1 MKKSLDWTIMEEF
14 VGRLTDLWEAESW
27 RNESVIPAIGKMIQ
41 KTLPGIE
48 TPGQVSARINNLA
61 QFKRFLTDKVKTY
74 PAIGGSLLPR
84 ELQPIDGKITYV
96 FNRVRDNDKNILGS
110 VTIDPSTKQI
120 AGKDLTRLTPEEQEL
135 VNNWIER
142 NAFSK
147 SYTPAMPMPSLHE
160 NRHVSQNRPS
170 PQDHEILNYHG
181 GDQHIKQLLAKA
193 GQEVGTKQ
201 NHVELLM
208 AFLAKKEEEHQAYI
222 EKLMKDN
229 EIQRHEIAQLVKDI
243 DSKEKRFQDF
253 NQQVTQ
259 MQNVPVQAQAA
270 MAQSHATGQPVRPP
284 QQPANQNQYRQAAE
298 NISESIIPVI
308 SKLIGHFDDKILQD
322 LKVMS
327 TREFEHEHNMTRE
340 EFLKQFNKQQADMY
354 AQLDKDLAPTPQP
367 PVGWSKQACI
377 NYFVNKGLPAK
388 QGAMAYESG
397 WWPGKPKKDTPV
409 KEINMGALVR
419 PIVKNITRGGEEVAA
434 MQAAKDLAQQP
445 RSAMS
450 DIATGK
456 GNGAELKT
464 DPDYRR
470 EQRRMAQQRSAQQ
483 KVNDRVKAGY
493 GEDDDVYPWMKES
506 LETLSSRLTNLWED
520 EVLSEKWSQK
530 YKKSI
535 NCSHPKGFSQRAHC
549 QGKKKHNESH
559 EVMEMVC
566 EDCGM
571 CQTHGNMSLNEI
583 KKGAKDS
590 NGFTKCWPGKHAEG
604 TKKGK
609 NGGQV
614 RNCVPNE
621 GVAEDWN
628 KVNHHD
634 KTNGLSQKAVNAYRR
649 EHPGSKLKTAVTT
662 KPSKLKAGSKDAKR
676 RKSFC
681 ARMSGNEGPM
691 KKPNGKPTPKALAL
705 RRWNCE

>member
-1 MKKSLDWTIMEEF
+1 MEEF
-14 VGRLTDLWEAESW
+14 VGRLTDLWEAEAWS
-27 RNESVIPAIGKMIQ
+27 NEAVIPGLGKMIQ
-41 KTLPGIE
+41 RSLPGIE
-48 TPGQVSARINNLA
+48 TPGQVSSRINNLA

-110 VTIDPSTKQI
+110 VTVDPNTKQI
-120 AGKDLTRLTPEEQEL
+120 AGTDLTRLTPEEQEL

-147 SYTPAMPMPSLHE
+147 SYTPSMPMPSLHE
-160 NRHVSQNRPS
+160 NIAKTGRVSSGRTRQNSQNH
-170 PQDHEILNYHG
+170 DILNYQG
-181 GDQHIKQLLAKA
+181 GDHHIRSLLAKA
-193 GQEVGTKQ
+193 GHEVGAKQ

-222 EKLMKDN
+222 EKLMADN
-229 EIQRHEIAQLVKDI
+229 EVQRDEIAKLVNDI
-243 DSKEKRFQDF
+243 ASKEKRFQDF

-259 MQNVPVQAQAA
+259 MQNVPVQTQAA
-270 MAQSHATGQPVRPP
+270 MAQGQATGQPVKQHH
-284 QQPANQNQYRQAAE
+284 QQPANQTQYRQTA
-298 NISESIIPVI
+298 ESIMEVVIPGL
-308 SKLIGHFDDKILQD
+308 SKLIGNFDNKILQD

-327 TREFEHEHNMTRE
+327 AREFEHEHNMTRE
-340 EFLKQFNKQQADMY
+340 EFLAHFNKQQADMY

-377 NYFVNKGLPAK
+377 NYFVSKGKTAE

-397 WWPGKPKKDTPV
+397 WWPGKPKKNTPV

-419 PIVKNITRGGEEVAA
+419 PIVKNITRGEEEVAA

-470 EQRRMAQQRSAQQ
+470 EQRRTAQQRSAQQ

-571 CQTHGNMSLNEI
+571 CQSHGNMSLNEI

-609 NGGQV
+609 NGKPV

-621 GVAEDWN
+621 SIEEDWN

-681 ARMSGNEGPM
+681 ARMSGNKGPM